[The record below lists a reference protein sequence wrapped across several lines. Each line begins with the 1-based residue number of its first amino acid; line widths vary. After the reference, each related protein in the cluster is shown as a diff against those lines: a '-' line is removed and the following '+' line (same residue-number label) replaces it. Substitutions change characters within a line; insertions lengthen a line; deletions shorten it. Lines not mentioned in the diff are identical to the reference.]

1 MPQIN
6 SFYAVQQTT
15 FMQHDRD
22 RSGTVEPHE
31 LHAALTSFGN
41 FVSFLL
47 IFVVVVFVAVV
58 VVFGFFFSISHLELI
73 IRLYQLLE
81 TKPLK
86 GKMSNSLTLV

>member
-6 SFYAVQQTT
+6 YFYSVQQTT

-81 TKPLK
+81 SKPLK
-86 GKMSNSLTLV
+86 GKMSNVN

>member
-1 MPQIN
+1 
-6 SFYAVQQTT
+6 
-15 FMQHDRD
+15 MQHDRD

-58 VVFGFFFSISHLELI
+58 VVFGYFFFSISHLELI

>member
-1 MPQIN
+1 
-6 SFYAVQQTT
+6 
-15 FMQHDRD
+15 MQHDRD

-86 GKMSNSLTLV
+86 GKMSNVN

>member
-1 MPQIN
+1 
-6 SFYAVQQTT
+6 
-15 FMQHDRD
+15 MQHDRD

-47 IFVVVVFVAVV
+47 IFFVVVFVAVV

-81 TKPLK
+81 SKPLK
-86 GKMSNSLTLV
+86 GKMSNSLTNCIILAR

>member
-1 MPQIN
+1 
-6 SFYAVQQTT
+6 
-15 FMQHDRD
+15 MQHDRD

-81 TKPLK
+81 SKPLK

>member
-1 MPQIN
+1 
-6 SFYAVQQTT
+6 
-15 FMQHDRD
+15 MQHDRD

-58 VVFGFFFSISHLELI
+58 VVFGFFFFRYHI
-73 IRLYQLLE
+73 
-81 TKPLK
+81 
-86 GKMSNSLTLV
+86 

>member
-6 SFYAVQQTT
+6 YFYAVQQTT

-86 GKMSNSLTLV
+86 GKMSNVN

>member
-1 MPQIN
+1 
-6 SFYAVQQTT
+6 
-15 FMQHDRD
+15 MQHDRD

-58 VVFGFFFSISHLELI
+58 VVFGFFISISHLELI

>member
-1 MPQIN
+1 
-6 SFYAVQQTT
+6 
-15 FMQHDRD
+15 MQHDRD

-47 IFVVVVFVAVV
+47 IFVVVFVAVV

>member
-86 GKMSNSLTLV
+86 GKMSNVN

>member
-1 MPQIN
+1 
-6 SFYAVQQTT
+6 
-15 FMQHDRD
+15 MQHDRD

-47 IFVVVVFVAVV
+47 IFVVVVF
-58 VVFGFFFSISHLELI
+58 GFFFSISHLELI

-86 GKMSNSLTLV
+86 GKMSNVN

>member
-47 IFVVVVFVAVV
+47 IFVVVFVAVV
-58 VVFGFFFSISHLELI
+58 VVFGFFFSMSHLELI

>member
-1 MPQIN
+1 
-6 SFYAVQQTT
+6 
-15 FMQHDRD
+15 MQHDRD

>member
-1 MPQIN
+1 
-6 SFYAVQQTT
+6 
-15 FMQHDRD
+15 MQHDRD

-81 TKPLK
+81 SKPLK
-86 GKMSNSLTLV
+86 GEMSNSLTLV

>member
-1 MPQIN
+1 
-6 SFYAVQQTT
+6 
-15 FMQHDRD
+15 MQHDRD

-47 IFVVVVFVAVV
+47 IFLVVVFVAVV

-81 TKPLK
+81 SKPLK

>member
-1 MPQIN
+1 
-6 SFYAVQQTT
+6 
-15 FMQHDRD
+15 MQHDRD

-86 GKMSNSLTLV
+86 GKMSNIN

>member
-47 IFVVVVFVAVV
+47 IFLLLSFLLLLLL
-58 VVFGFFFSISHLELI
+58 FLDFFFSISHLELI

-86 GKMSNSLTLV
+86 GKISNVN

>member
-1 MPQIN
+1 
-6 SFYAVQQTT
+6 
-15 FMQHDRD
+15 MQHDRD

-86 GKMSNSLTLV
+86 GKMSNTLTLV

>member
-1 MPQIN
+1 MNWIQQMPQIN

-47 IFVVVVFVAVV
+47 IFFVVFVAVV
-58 VVFGFFFSISHLELI
+58 VVFGFFFQYHI
-73 IRLYQLLE
+73 
-81 TKPLK
+81 
-86 GKMSNSLTLV
+86 

>member
-1 MPQIN
+1 
-6 SFYAVQQTT
+6 
-15 FMQHDRD
+15 MQHDRD

-81 TKPLK
+81 SKPLK
-86 GKMSNSLTLV
+86 GKMSNVN

>member
-6 SFYAVQQTT
+6 YFYAVQQTT

-47 IFVVVVFVAVV
+47 IFLLLFLLLLLL
-58 VVFGFFFSISHLELI
+58 FLDFFFSISHPELI

-86 GKMSNSLTLV
+86 GKMSNVN

>member
-1 MPQIN
+1 
-6 SFYAVQQTT
+6 
-15 FMQHDRD
+15 MQHDRD

-41 FVSFLL
+41 LVSFLL
-47 IFVVVVFVAVV
+47 IFFVVVFVAVV

-86 GKMSNSLTLV
+86 GKMSNVN

>member
-1 MPQIN
+1 
-6 SFYAVQQTT
+6 
-15 FMQHDRD
+15 MQHDRD

-73 IRLYQLLE
+73 IRLYQPLE

-86 GKMSNSLTLV
+86 GKMSNVN

>member
-47 IFVVVVFVAVV
+47 IFVFVVVFVAVV
-58 VVFGFFFSISHLELI
+58 VVFGFFFFDITS
-73 IRLYQLLE
+73 RTY
-81 TKPLK
+81 
-86 GKMSNSLTLV
+86 N

>member
-1 MPQIN
+1 
-6 SFYAVQQTT
+6 
-15 FMQHDRD
+15 MQHDRD

-58 VVFGFFFSISHLELI
+58 VVFVAVVVFGFFFSISHLELI

-86 GKMSNSLTLV
+86 GKMSNVN

>member
-1 MPQIN
+1 
-6 SFYAVQQTT
+6 
-15 FMQHDRD
+15 MQHDRD

-73 IRLYQLLE
+73 IRL
-81 TKPLK
+81 
-86 GKMSNSLTLV
+86 

>member
-6 SFYAVQQTT
+6 YFYAVQQTT

-58 VVFGFFFSISHLELI
+58 VVFGFIFFSISHLELI

-86 GKMSNSLTLV
+86 GKMSNVN

>member
-6 SFYAVQQTT
+6 YFYAVQQTT

-47 IFVVVVFVAVV
+47 ILFVVVFAAVV
-58 VVFGFFFSISHLELI
+58 VVFGFFFFNITS
-73 IRLYQLLE
+73 RTY
-81 TKPLK
+81 
-86 GKMSNSLTLV
+86 N